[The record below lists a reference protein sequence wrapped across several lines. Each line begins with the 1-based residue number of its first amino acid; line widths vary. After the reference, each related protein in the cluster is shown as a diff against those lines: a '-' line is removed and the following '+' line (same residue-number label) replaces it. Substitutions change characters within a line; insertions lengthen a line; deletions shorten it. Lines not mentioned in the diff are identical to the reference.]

1 MPRQARVIVP
11 GFPHHIVQRGHN
23 RQPVFVERRD
33 FEYYLANLQ
42 EWKQVYELEVFSYCL
57 MTNHVHLV
65 VQANDNLTSIP
76 QLMKRLAGRQ
86 TRFINALEKRS
97 GSLWE
102 GRHKISPIDT
112 DAYLLACCRYVELNP
127 VKAGM
132 VDKPELYEW
141 SSNSARVGVSHSQ
154 WLDEPDTFR
163 ALAGNHEMRVE
174 AYRQFVGQENDSP
187 SDELIR
193 AAINSN
199 KLTGGNKFVDEIE
212 NRIGVRVETRKPG
225 RPTTEK

>member
-11 GFPHHIVQRGHN
+11 GFPYHIVQRGHN
-23 RQPVFVERRD
+23 RQPMFVERRD
-33 FEYYLANLQ
+33 FEYYLTNLQ
-42 EWKQVYELEVFSYCL
+42 EWKQVYELEVFSYRL

-65 VQANDNLTSIP
+65 VQSNDNVIAIP

-86 TRFINALEKRS
+86 ARFVNALEKRS

-102 GRHKISPIDT
+102 GRDKISPIYT
-112 DAYLLACCRYVELNP
+112 DAYLLACCRYVELSP

-132 VDKPELYEW
+132 VDRAESYEW
-141 SSNSARVGVSHSQ
+141 PSYSARVGLSPCH

-163 ALAGNHEMRVE
+163 ALAGNHEIRVE
-174 AYRQFVGQENDSP
+174 AYRQFFEQENDLQ

-193 AAINSN
+193 SAINCN

-212 NRIGVRVETRKPG
+212 KRIGIRVETRKPG
-225 RPTTEK
+225 RPASGK